1 LSWVGVGARPDAPGR
16 HPVARMDWV
25 LARMGTSAVH
35 TAGRGEFVAE
45 DSWGRVADDGTVY
58 VRTKDGER
66 AVGQWPDANPEEA
79 LAFYTRRYDALAFEV
94 ELLEKRVEAGTVS
107 PDDAR
112 AAVKKVTSAIDEA
125 QAVGDLDGLHD
136 RLESLAPL
144 VAQQREKKKAE
155 RAAKVE
161 EAREAKTMIATEA
174 ETIAAG
180 TDWRHGVTRLREL
193 LDEWKALPRLDKSS
207 DDELWHRF
215 SSARTTY
222 TRHRKQH
229 FAELSSKRDE
239 AAVVKERLAVE
250 AEQLASSTDWG
261 PTSGRFRDLMRQW
274 KSAGPAPREVDDK
287 LWSRFR
293 TAQDTFFG
301 ARDAVQAE
309 ENVEQQANLAAKEAL
324 LVEIEAIL
332 PVRDAKVA
340 RDQLRDLLDRWD
352 AIGKVPRDSMRAIDG
367 RLRAV
372 EQAVKSAE
380 DEVWNRSNPEARA
393 RAEAAV
399 KQLETVIADLE
410 SKAAKAQ
417 AAGNAR
423 KLAEARESIEARRA
437 WLAEAQKALSDF
449 S

>member
-1 LSWVGVGARPDAPGR
+1 
-16 HPVARMDWV
+16 M
-25 LARMGTSAVH
+25 
-35 TAGRGEFVAE
+35 AE
-45 DSWGRVADDGTVY
+45 ESWGRVADDGTVF

-94 ELLEKRVEAGTVS
+94 DLLEKRVQAGTVS

-125 QAVGDLDGLHD
+125 QAVGDLDGLRA
-136 RLESLAPL
+136 RLDALAPL
-144 VAQQREKKKAE
+144 VAQQREKRKAE

-161 EAREAKTMIATEA
+161 EARDAKTKIATEA

-239 AAVVKERLAVE
+239 AAVVKERLAAE
-250 AEQLASSTDWG
+250 AEGLSSSTDWG

-274 KSAGPAPREVDDK
+274 KAAGPAPREVDDK
-287 LWSRFR
+287 LWARFR
-293 TAQDTFFG
+293 SAQDAFFG
-301 ARDAVQAE
+301 ARDAIQAE
-309 ENVEQQANLAAKEAL
+309 ENVEQQANLQAKETL

-332 PVRDAKVA
+332 PVNDAKA
-340 RDQLRDLLDRWD
+340 GREQLRDLLDRWD
-352 AIGKVPRDSMRAIDG
+352 AIGKVPRDSMRAIDS

-393 RAEAAV
+393 RAEATV
-399 KQLETVIADLE
+399 KQLQSLIADLE
-410 SKAAKAQ
+410 KQAAKHEAQ
-417 AAGNAR
+417 GNAR
-423 KLAEARESIEARRA
+423 KATEAREAIEARRE
-437 WLAEAQKALSDF
+437 WLTQAQNALTDF

>member
-1 LSWVGVGARPDAPGR
+1 
-16 HPVARMDWV
+16 VA
-25 LARMGTSAVH
+25 
-35 TAGRGEFVAE
+35 GE
-45 DSWGRVADDGTVY
+45 SWGRVAEDGTVY

-94 ELLEKRVEAGTVS
+94 ELLEQRVQAGTVS

-112 AAVKKVTSAIDEA
+112 AAVKKVTSSIDEA
-125 QAVGDLDGLHD
+125 QAVGDLDSLRA
-136 RLESLAPL
+136 RLEALTPL
-144 VAQQREKKKAE
+144 VAQQREKRKAE

-161 EAREAKTMIATEA
+161 EARSAKTKIATEA

-193 LDEWKALPRLDKSS
+193 LEEWKALPRLDKSS

-229 FAELSSKRDE
+229 FAELSSKREE
-239 AAVVKERLAVE
+239 AAVVKERLAAE
-250 AEQLASSTDWG
+250 AETLASSTEWG

-274 KSAGPAPREVDDK
+274 KAAGPAPREVDDK
-287 LWSRFR
+287 LWARFR
-293 TAQDTFFG
+293 AAQDEFFG

-309 ENVEQQANLAAKEAL
+309 ENAEQVENLQAKEAL
-324 LVEIEAIL
+324 LVEIEGIL
-332 PVRDAKVA
+332 PVEDAKAA
-340 RDQLRDLLDRWD
+340 REQLRDYLDRWD
-352 AIGKVPRDSMRAIDG
+352 QIGKVPRDSMRAIDS

-380 DEVWNRSNPEARA
+380 EEVWNRSNPEARA
-393 RAEAAV
+393 RAEATV
-399 KQLETVIADLE
+399 KQLQSLIADLE
-410 SKAAKAQ
+410 KQAAKAESQ
-417 AAGNAR
+417 GNTR
-423 KLAEARESIEARRA
+423 KANEAREAIAARRE
-437 WLAEAQKALSDF
+437 WLTQAQNALTDF

>member
-1 LSWVGVGARPDAPGR
+1 
-16 HPVARMDWV
+16 M
-25 LARMGTSAVH
+25 
-35 TAGRGEFVAE
+35 AGEN
-45 DSWGRVADDGTVY
+45 WGRVAEDGTVF

-94 ELLEKRVEAGTVS
+94 ELLEQRVQAGTVS

-112 AAVKKVTSAIDEA
+112 AAVKKVTGSIEEA
-125 QAVGDLDGLHD
+125 QAVGDLDGLRA
-136 RLESLAPL
+136 RLDALTPL
-144 VAQQREKKKAE
+144 VAQQRERRKAE

-161 EAREAKTMIATEA
+161 EARSAKTKIATEA

-229 FAELSSKRDE
+229 FAELSSKREE
-239 AAVVKERLAVE
+239 AAVVKERLAAE
-250 AEQLASSTDWG
+250 AETLSGSTDWG

-274 KSAGPAPREVDDK
+274 KAAGPAPREVDDK
-287 LWSRFR
+287 LWARFR
-293 TAQDTFFG
+293 AAQDLFFG

-309 ENVEQQANLAAKEAL
+309 ENAEQVENLQAKEAL
-324 LVEIEAIL
+324 LVEIETIL
-332 PVRDAKVA
+332 PVEDARTA
-340 RDQLRDLLDRWD
+340 REQLREYLDHWD
-352 AIGKVPRDSMRAIDG
+352 QIGKVPRDSMRAIDG

-372 EQAVKSAE
+372 EQAVKAAE

-393 RAEAAV
+393 RAEATV
-399 KQLETVIADLE
+399 KQLQSLIADLE
-410 SKAAKAQ
+410 KQAAKFESQ
-417 AAGNAR
+417 GNTR
-423 KLAEARESIEARRA
+423 KATEAREAIAARRE
-437 WLAEAQKALSDF
+437 WLTQAQNALTDF

>member
-1 LSWVGVGARPDAPGR
+1 
-16 HPVARMDWV
+16 M
-25 LARMGTSAVH
+25 
-35 TAGRGEFVAE
+35 AGE
-45 DSWGRVADDGTVY
+45 SWGRVAEDGTVF

-94 ELLEKRVEAGTVS
+94 DLLEKRVQAGTVS

-112 AAVKKVTSAIDEA
+112 AAVKKVAGTIEEA
-125 QAVGDLDGLHD
+125 QAVGDLDGLRA
-136 RLESLAPL
+136 RLEALTPL
-144 VAQQREKKKAE
+144 VAQQREKRKAE

-161 EAREAKTMIATEA
+161 EARASKTKIATEA

-229 FAELSSKRDE
+229 FAELSSKREE
-239 AAVVKERLAVE
+239 AAVVKERLAAE
-250 AEQLASSTDWG
+250 AETLASSTDWG

-274 KSAGPAPREVDDK
+274 KAAGPAPREVDDK
-287 LWSRFR
+287 LWARFR
-293 TAQDTFFG
+293 AAQDQFFG

-309 ENVEQQANLAAKEAL
+309 ENAEQVENLRAKEAL
-324 LVEIEAIL
+324 LTEIETIL
-332 PVRDAKVA
+332 PVEDARVA
-340 RDQLRDLLDRWD
+340 REQLRDYLDRWD
-352 AIGKVPRDSMRAIDG
+352 QIGKVPRDSMRAIDA

-372 EQAVKSAE
+372 EQAVKAAE

-393 RAEAAV
+393 RAEATV
-399 KQLETVIADLE
+399 KQLQSLIADLE
-410 SKAAKAQ
+410 KQAAKAESQ
-417 AAGNAR
+417 GNTR
-423 KLAEARESIEARRA
+423 KANEAREAIAARREWLTQA
-437 WLAEAQKALSDF
+437 QNALAEF

>member
-1 LSWVGVGARPDAPGR
+1 
-16 HPVARMDWV
+16 M
-25 LARMGTSAVH
+25 
-35 TAGRGEFVAE
+35 AE
-45 DSWGRVADDGTVY
+45 ESWGRVAEDGTVF

-94 ELLEKRVEAGTVS
+94 DLLEQRVQAGTVS

-112 AAVKKVTSAIDEA
+112 AAVKKVTASIEEA
-125 QAVGDLDGLHD
+125 QAVGDLDGLRS
-136 RLESLAPL
+136 RLEALSPL
-144 VAQQREKKKAE
+144 VAQQREKRKAE

-161 EAREAKTMIATEA
+161 EAREAKTKIATEA
-174 ETIAAG
+174 EAIAAG

-239 AAVVKERLAVE
+239 AARIKERLAAE
-250 AEQLASSTDWG
+250 AESLAANTDWG

-274 KSAGPAPREVDDK
+274 KAAGPAPREVDDK
-287 LWSRFR
+287 LWARFR
-293 TAQDTFFG
+293 SAQDSFFG
-301 ARDAVQAE
+301 ARDAIQAE
-309 ENVEQQANLAAKEAL
+309 ENLEQIANLEAKETL

-332 PVRDAKVA
+332 PVNDAKAA

-352 AIGKVPRDSMRAIDG
+352 AIGKVPRDSMRPIDA
-367 RLRAV
+367 RLRTV

-393 RAEAAV
+393 RAEATV
-399 KQLETVIADLE
+399 KQLQSLISDLE
-410 SKAAKAQ
+410 KQAAKAESQ
-417 AAGNAR
+417 GNTR
-423 KLAEARESIEARRA
+423 KATEAREAIAARRE
-437 WLAEAQKALSDF
+437 WLTQAQNALTDF

>member
-1 LSWVGVGARPDAPGR
+1 
-16 HPVARMDWV
+16 M
-25 LARMGTSAVH
+25 
-35 TAGRGEFVAE
+35 AGE
-45 DSWGRVADDGTVY
+45 SWGRVAEDGTVF

-94 ELLEKRVEAGTVS
+94 DLLEKRVQAGTVS

-112 AAVKKVTSAIDEA
+112 AAVKKVTSTIEEA
-125 QAVGDLDGLHD
+125 QAVGDLDGLQA
-136 RLESLAPL
+136 RLAALTPL
-144 VAQQREKKKAE
+144 VAQQREKRKAE

-161 EAREAKTMIATEA
+161 EARSAKTKIATEA

-229 FAELSSKRDE
+229 FAELSSKREE
-239 AAVVKERLAVE
+239 AAVVKERLAAE
-250 AEQLASSTDWG
+250 AETLASSTDWG

-274 KSAGPAPREVDDK
+274 KAAGPAPREVDDK
-287 LWSRFR
+287 LWARFR
-293 TAQDTFFG
+293 AAQDTFFG
-301 ARDAVQAE
+301 ARDAIQAE
-309 ENVEQQANLAAKEAL
+309 ENAEQVENLQAKEAL

-332 PVRDAKVA
+332 PVEDAKAA
-340 RDQLRDLLDRWD
+340 REQLRDLLDRWD
-352 AIGKVPRDSMRAIDG
+352 QIGKVPRDSMRAIDS

-372 EQAVKSAE
+372 EQAVKAAE

-393 RAEAAV
+393 RAEATV
-399 KQLETVIADLE
+399 KQLQSLIADLE
-410 SKAAKAQ
+410 KQAVKAESQGNTRKA
-417 AAGNAR
+417 N
-423 KLAEARESIEARRA
+423 EAREAIAARRE
-437 WLAEAQKALSDF
+437 WLTQAQNALSDF

>member
-1 LSWVGVGARPDAPGR
+1 
-16 HPVARMDWV
+16 
-25 LARMGTSAVH
+25 
-35 TAGRGEFVAE
+35 VAE
-45 DSWGRVADDGTVY
+45 DSWGRVAEDGTVY

-66 AVGQWPDANPEEA
+66 AVGQWPDADPSEA

-94 ELLEKRVEAGTVS
+94 ELLEQRVAAGTVS

-112 AAVKKVTSAIDEA
+112 AAVKKVTTAIDEA
-125 QAVGDLDGLHD
+125 QAVGDLDGLRT
-136 RLESLAPL
+136 RLEALNPL
-144 VAQQREKKKAE
+144 VAQQREKRKAE

-161 EAREAKTMIATEA
+161 EARQAKTKIATEA

-193 LDEWKALPRLDKSS
+193 LDEWKALPRLDKAS

-239 AAVVKERLAVE
+239 AAVVKERLAAE
-250 AEQLASSTDWG
+250 AEALASSTEWG

-274 KSAGPAPREVDDK
+274 KAAGPAPREVDDK
-287 LWSRFR
+287 LWARFR

-309 ENVEQQANLAAKEAL
+309 ETVEQRANLEQKEAL
-324 LVEIEAIL
+324 LAEIEAIL
-332 PVRDAKVA
+332 PVTDPKAA
-340 RDQLRDLLDRWD
+340 RDQLRVLLDRWD
-352 AIGKVPRDSMRAIDG
+352 AIGKVPRDAMRSIDA

-372 EQAVKSAE
+372 EQAVKAAE
-380 DEVWNRSNPEARA
+380 DEVWERSNPEARA
-393 RAEAAV
+393 RAEATV
-399 KQLETVIADLE
+399 NQLETLIADLE
-410 SKAAKAQ
+410 SQAAKAESQ
-417 AAGNAR
+417 GNTRKATEAR
-423 KLAEARESIEARRA
+423 EAAEARRT

>member
-1 LSWVGVGARPDAPGR
+1 
-16 HPVARMDWV
+16 M
-25 LARMGTSAVH
+25 
-35 TAGRGEFVAE
+35 AE
-45 DSWGRVADDGTVY
+45 ESWGRVAEDGTVF

-66 AVGQWPDANPEEA
+66 AVGQWPDADPEEA
-79 LAFYTRRYDALAFEV
+79 LAFYTRRFDALAFEV
-94 ELLEKRVEAGTVS
+94 DLLEKRVQAGTVS

-112 AAVKKVTSAIDEA
+112 AAVKKVTAAIDEA
-125 QAVGDLDGLHD
+125 QAVGDLDGLRT
-136 RLESLAPL
+136 RLEALTPL

-161 EAREAKTMIATEA
+161 EARDAKTKIATEA
-174 ETIAAG
+174 EGIAAG

-239 AAVVKERLAVE
+239 AAVVKERLAAE
-250 AEQLASSTDWG
+250 AEQLASNTDWG

-274 KSAGPAPREVDDK
+274 KAAGPAPREVDDK
-287 LWSRFR
+287 LWARFR
-293 TAQDTFFG
+293 SAQDAFFG

-309 ENVEQQANLAAKEAL
+309 ENQEQVANLAAKEAL

-332 PVRDAKVA
+332 PVNDAKSA

-352 AIGKVPRDSMRAIDG
+352 AIGKVPRDSMRTIDG

-393 RAEAAV
+393 RAEATV
-399 KQLETVIADLE
+399 KQLQSLIADLE
-410 SKAAKAQ
+410 KQAAKHESQ
-417 AAGNAR
+417 GNTR
-423 KLAEARESIEARRA
+423 KATEAREAIAARRE
-437 WLAEAQKALSDF
+437 WLTQAQNALTDF

>member
-1 LSWVGVGARPDAPGR
+1 
-16 HPVARMDWV
+16 M
-25 LARMGTSAVH
+25 
-35 TAGRGEFVAE
+35 AE
-45 DSWGRVADDGTVY
+45 ESWGRVADDGTVY

-94 ELLEKRVEAGTVS
+94 DLLEKRVQAGTVS

-112 AAVKKVTSAIDEA
+112 AAVKKVTSAITDA
-125 QAVGDLDGLHD
+125 QAVGDLDGLLA
-136 RLESLAPL
+136 RLEALTPL

-161 EAREAKTMIATEA
+161 EARAAKTKIATEA
-174 ETIAAG
+174 ESIAAG

-239 AAVVKERLAVE
+239 AAAVKERLAAE
-250 AEQLASSTDWG
+250 AESIATSTDWG

-274 KSAGPAPREVDDK
+274 KAAGPAPREVDDK
-287 LWSRFR
+287 LWARFR
-293 TAQDTFFG
+293 SAQDTFFG

-309 ENVEQQANLAAKEAL
+309 ENVEQQANLQAKEAL

-332 PVRDAKVA
+332 PVTDPKAA
-340 RDQLRDLLDRWD
+340 RDQLRTLLDRWD
-352 AIGKVPRDSMRAIDG
+352 EIGKVPRDSMRTIDS

-372 EQAVKSAE
+372 EQAVKAAE

-393 RAEAAV
+393 RAEATV
-399 KQLETVIADLE
+399 KQLQSLISDLE
-410 SKAAKAQ
+410 KQAAKHESQ
-417 AAGNAR
+417 GNAR
-423 KLAEARESIEARRA
+423 KAKEAREAIAARREWLTQA
-437 WLAEAQKALSDF
+437 QNALAEF

>member
-1 LSWVGVGARPDAPGR
+1 MGHERSTYRRKGR
-16 HPVARMDWV
+16 V
-25 LARMGTSAVH
+25 
-35 TAGRGEFVAE
+35 VAE
-45 DSWGRVADDGTVY
+45 ESWGRVADDGTVF

-94 ELLEKRVEAGTVS
+94 DLLEKRVQAGTVS

-112 AAVKKVTSAIDEA
+112 AAVKKVTVSIDEA
-125 QAVGDLDGLHD
+125 QAVGDLDGLRA
-136 RLESLAPL
+136 RLEALTPL

-161 EAREAKTMIATEA
+161 EAREAKTKIATEA

-229 FAELSSKRDE
+229 FSELSSKRDE
-239 AAVVKERLAVE
+239 AAVVKERLAAE
-250 AEQLASSTDWG
+250 AEGLASSTDWG

-274 KSAGPAPREVDDK
+274 KAAGPAPREVDDK
-287 LWSRFR
+287 LWARFR
-293 TAQDTFFG
+293 SAQDAFFG
-301 ARDAVQAE
+301 ARDAIQAE
-309 ENVEQQANLAAKEAL
+309 ESEEQVANLAAKEAL

-332 PVRDAKVA
+332 PVTDAKAA

-352 AIGKVPRDSMRAIDG
+352 AIGKVPRDSMRPIDS

-372 EQAVKSAE
+372 EQAVKAAE

-393 RAEAAV
+393 RAEATV
-399 KQLETVIADLE
+399 KQLQALIGDLE
-410 SKAAKAQ
+410 KQAAKAESQ
-417 AAGNAR
+417 GNTR
-423 KLAEARESIEARRA
+423 KATEAREAIEARQA
-437 WLAEAQKALSDF
+437 WLTQAQNALADF

>member
-1 LSWVGVGARPDAPGR
+1 
-16 HPVARMDWV
+16 
-25 LARMGTSAVH
+25 
-35 TAGRGEFVAE
+35 VAE
-45 DSWGRVADDGTVY
+45 ESWGRVADDGTVF

-94 ELLEKRVEAGTVS
+94 DLLEKRVQAGTVS

-112 AAVKKVTSAIDEA
+112 AAVKKVTSSIDDA
-125 QAVGDLDGLHD
+125 QAVGDLDGLRT
-136 RLESLAPL
+136 RLTSLSPL

-161 EAREAKTMIATEA
+161 EAREAKTKIATEA

-193 LDEWKALPRLDKSS
+193 LDEWKALPRLEKSS

-239 AAVVKERLAVE
+239 AAVVKERLAAE
-250 AEQLASSTDWG
+250 AEGLASSTDWG

-274 KSAGPAPREVDDK
+274 KAAGPAPREVDDK
-287 LWSRFR
+287 LWARFR
-293 TAQDTFFG
+293 SAQDAFFG

-309 ENVEQQANLAAKEAL
+309 ENEEQVANLAAKEAL

-332 PVRDAKVA
+332 PVNDAKGA

-352 AIGKVPRDSMRAIDG
+352 AIGKVPRDSMRAIDS
-367 RLRAV
+367 RLRTV
-372 EQAVKSAE
+372 EQAVKAAE

-393 RAEAAV
+393 RAEATV
-399 KQLETVIADLE
+399 KQLQALIADLE
-410 SKAAKAQ
+410 KQAAKAESQ
-417 AAGNAR
+417 GNAR
-423 KLAEARESIEARRA
+423 KATEAREAIEARQA
-437 WLAEAQKALSDF
+437 WLTQAQNALADF

>member
-1 LSWVGVGARPDAPGR
+1 
-16 HPVARMDWV
+16 VA
-25 LARMGTSAVH
+25 
-35 TAGRGEFVAE
+35 GE
-45 DSWGRVADDGTVY
+45 SWGRVAEDGTVF

-94 ELLEKRVEAGTVS
+94 DLLEKRVQAGTVS

-112 AAVKKVTSAIDEA
+112 AAVKKVTSSIDEA
-125 QAVGDLDGLHD
+125 QAVGDLDGLRA
-136 RLESLAPL
+136 RLEALTPL
-144 VAQQREKKKAE
+144 VAQQKEKRKAE

-161 EAREAKTMIATEA
+161 EARSAKTKIATEA

-229 FAELSSKRDE
+229 FAELSSKREE
-239 AAVVKERLAVE
+239 AAVVKERLAAE
-250 AEQLASSTDWG
+250 AESLASSNDWG

-274 KSAGPAPREVDDK
+274 KAAGPAPREVDDK
-287 LWSRFR
+287 LWARFR
-293 TAQDTFFG
+293 AAQDTFFG

-309 ENVEQQANLAAKEAL
+309 ENAEQVENLQAKESQ

-332 PVRDAKVA
+332 PVEDAKAA

-352 AIGKVPRDSMRAIDG
+352 QIGKVPRDSMRAIDS

-372 EQAVKSAE
+372 EQAVKAAE

-393 RAEAAV
+393 RAEATV
-399 KQLETVIADLE
+399 KQLQSLIADLE
-410 SKAAKAQ
+410 KQAAKAESQ
-417 AAGNAR
+417 GNTR
-423 KLAEARESIEARRA
+423 KATEAREAIAARRE
-437 WLAEAQKALSDF
+437 WLTQAQNALSDF

>member
-1 LSWVGVGARPDAPGR
+1 
-16 HPVARMDWV
+16 M
-25 LARMGTSAVH
+25 
-35 TAGRGEFVAE
+35 AE
-45 DSWGRVADDGTVY
+45 ESWGRVADDGTVF

-79 LAFYTRRYDALAFEV
+79 LAFYTRRYDALEFEV
-94 ELLEKRVEAGTVS
+94 DLLEKRVQAGTVS

-112 AAVKKVTSAIDEA
+112 AAVKKVTSSIDEA
-125 QAVGDLDGLHD
+125 QAVGDLDGLRA
-136 RLESLAPL
+136 RLDSLTPL
-144 VAQQREKKKAE
+144 VAQQRERKKAE

-161 EAREAKTMIATEA
+161 EAREAKTKIATEA

-239 AAVVKERLAVE
+239 AAVVKERLAAE
-250 AEQLASSTDWG
+250 AEGLAASTDWG

-274 KSAGPAPREVDDK
+274 KAAGPAPREVDDK
-287 LWSRFR
+287 LWARFR
-293 TAQDTFFG
+293 SAQDAFFG
-301 ARDAVQAE
+301 ARDAIQAE
-309 ENVEQQANLAAKEAL
+309 ENEEQVANLAAKEAL

-332 PVRDAKVA
+332 PVNDAKAA

-352 AIGKVPRDSMRAIDG
+352 AIGKVPRDSMRAIDS
-367 RLRAV
+367 RLRTV
-372 EQAVKSAE
+372 EQAVKAAE

-393 RAEAAV
+393 RAEATV
-399 KQLETVIADLE
+399 KQLQALIADLE
-410 SKAAKAQ
+410 KQAAKAEAQ
-417 AAGNAR
+417 GNTR
-423 KLAEARESIEARRA
+423 KATEAREAIEARQA
-437 WLAEAQKALSDF
+437 WLTQAQNALADF

>member
-1 LSWVGVGARPDAPGR
+1 
-16 HPVARMDWV
+16 M
-25 LARMGTSAVH
+25 
-35 TAGRGEFVAE
+35 AGEN
-45 DSWGRVADDGTVY
+45 WGRVAEDGTVF

-94 ELLEKRVEAGTVS
+94 ELLEQRVQAGTVS

-112 AAVKKVTSAIDEA
+112 AAVKKVAASIEGA
-125 QAVGDLDGLHD
+125 QAVGDLDGLLA
-136 RLESLAPL
+136 RLEALTPL
-144 VAQQREKKKAE
+144 VAQQRERRKAE

-161 EAREAKTMIATEA
+161 EARSAKTKIATEA

-229 FAELSSKRDE
+229 FAELSSKREE
-239 AAVVKERLAVE
+239 AAVVKERLAAE
-250 AEQLASSTDWG
+250 AESLAGSTEWG

-274 KSAGPAPREVDDK
+274 KAAGPAPREVDDK
-287 LWSRFR
+287 LWARFR
-293 TAQDTFFG
+293 AAQDLFFG

-309 ENVEQQANLAAKEAL
+309 ENAEQVQNLQAKEAL
-324 LVEIEAIL
+324 LAEIETIL
-332 PVRDAKVA
+332 PVEDARTA
-340 RDQLRDLLDRWD
+340 REQLREYLDRWD
-352 AIGKVPRDSMRAIDG
+352 QIGKVPRDSMRAIDG

-372 EQAVKSAE
+372 EQAVKAAE

-393 RAEAAV
+393 RAEATV
-399 KQLETVIADLE
+399 KQLQSLISDLE
-410 SKAAKAQ
+410 KQAAKFEAQ
-417 AAGNAR
+417 GNTR
-423 KLAEARESIEARRA
+423 KATEAREAIAARRE
-437 WLAEAQKALSDF
+437 WLTQAQNALNDF

>member
-1 LSWVGVGARPDAPGR
+1 
-16 HPVARMDWV
+16 M
-25 LARMGTSAVH
+25 
-35 TAGRGEFVAE
+35 AGEN
-45 DSWGRVADDGTVY
+45 WGRVAEDGTVF

-66 AVGQWPDANPEEA
+66 SVGQWPDANPEEA

-94 ELLEKRVEAGTVS
+94 ELLEQRVQAGTVS

-112 AAVKKVTSAIDEA
+112 AAVKKVGSSLEDA
-125 QAVGDLDGLHD
+125 QAVGDLDGLRA
-136 RLESLAPL
+136 RLDALAPL
-144 VAQQREKKKAE
+144 VAQQRERRKAE

-161 EAREAKTMIATEA
+161 EARSAKTKIATEA
-174 ETIAAG
+174 ETIAGG

-229 FAELSSKRDE
+229 FAELSSKREE
-239 AAVVKERLAVE
+239 AAVVKERLAAE
-250 AEQLASSTDWG
+250 AESLASSNEWG
-261 PTSGRFRDLMRQW
+261 LTSGRFRDLMRQW
-274 KSAGPAPREVDDK
+274 KAAGPAPREVDDK
-287 LWSRFR
+287 LWARFR
-293 TAQDTFFG
+293 AAQDLFFG

-309 ENVEQQANLAAKEAL
+309 ENAEQVENLKAKEAL
-324 LVEIEAIL
+324 LVEIEGIL
-332 PVRDAKVA
+332 PVEDARTA
-340 RDQLRDLLDRWD
+340 REQLRDHLDRWD
-352 AIGKVPRDSMRAIDG
+352 QIGKVPRDSMRAIDS

-393 RAEAAV
+393 RAEATV
-399 KQLETVIADLE
+399 KQLQSLITDLE
-410 SKAAKAQ
+410 KQAAKFESQ
-417 AAGNAR
+417 GNTR
-423 KLAEARESIEARRA
+423 KATEAREAVAARRE
-437 WLAEAQKALSDF
+437 WLTQAQNALTDF

>member
-1 LSWVGVGARPDAPGR
+1 
-16 HPVARMDWV
+16 
-25 LARMGTSAVH
+25 
-35 TAGRGEFVAE
+35 VAE
-45 DSWGRVADDGTVY
+45 ESWGRVADDGTVF

-94 ELLEKRVEAGTVS
+94 DLLEKRVQAGTVS

-112 AAVKKVTSAIDEA
+112 SAVKKVTGAIDEA
-125 QAVGDLDGLHD
+125 QAVGDLDGLRT
-136 RLESLAPL
+136 RLEALSPL

-161 EAREAKTMIATEA
+161 EAREAKTKIATEA

-239 AAVVKERLAVE
+239 AAVVKERLAAE
-250 AEQLASSTDWG
+250 AETLSGNTDWG

-274 KSAGPAPREVDDK
+274 KAAGPAPREVDDK
-287 LWSRFR
+287 LWARFR
-293 TAQDTFFG
+293 SAQDAFFG

-309 ENVEQQANLAAKEAL
+309 ENQEQVANLAAKEAL

-332 PVRDAKVA
+332 PVRDAKAA

-352 AIGKVPRDSMRAIDG
+352 AIGKVPRDSMRPIDG

-393 RAEAAV
+393 RAEATV
-399 KQLETVIADLE
+399 KQLQSLIADLE
-410 SKAAKAQ
+410 KQAAKHDAQ
-417 AAGNAR
+417 GNA
-423 KLAEARESIEARRA
+423 KKATEARESIAARREWLTQA
-437 WLAEAQKALSDF
+437 QNALAEF

>member
-1 LSWVGVGARPDAPGR
+1 
-16 HPVARMDWV
+16 M
-25 LARMGTSAVH
+25 
-35 TAGRGEFVAE
+35 AE
-45 DSWGRVADDGTVY
+45 ESWGRVADDGTVF

-94 ELLEKRVEAGTVS
+94 DLLEKRVQAGTVS

-112 AAVKKVTSAIDEA
+112 AAVKKVSTAIDEA
-125 QAVGDLDGLHD
+125 QAVGDLDGLRT
-136 RLESLAPL
+136 RLEALTPL

-161 EAREAKTMIATEA
+161 EAREAKTKIATEA

-239 AAVVKERLAVE
+239 AAVVKERLAAE
-250 AEQLASSTDWG
+250 AETLSASTDWG

-274 KSAGPAPREVDDK
+274 KAAGPAPREVDDK
-287 LWSRFR
+287 LWARFR
-293 TAQDTFFG
+293 SAQDAFFG

-309 ENVEQQANLAAKEAL
+309 ENEEQVANQAAKEAL
-324 LVEIEAIL
+324 LVEIEGDPAGRGRRRS
-332 PVRDAKVA
+332 PASSCASCWTAGTRSA
-340 RDQLRDLLDRWD
+340 RSHATRCAPSTPASARSS
-352 AIGKVPRDSMRAIDG
+352 KRSSRPRTRSGTAATPRPEPAPKPRSSNSSPSSPTWKNKPPNTRPRAT
-367 RLRAV
+367 
-372 EQAVKSAE
+372 
-380 DEVWNRSNPEARA
+380 PARPPKPA
-393 RAEAAV
+393 RP
-399 KQLETVIADLE
+399 
-410 SKAAKAQ
+410 
-417 AAGNAR
+417 
-423 KLAEARESIEARRA
+423 
-437 WLAEAQKALSDF
+437 
-449 S
+449 

>member
-1 LSWVGVGARPDAPGR
+1 
-16 HPVARMDWV
+16 VA
-25 LARMGTSAVH
+25 
-35 TAGRGEFVAE
+35 GEN
-45 DSWGRVADDGTVY
+45 WGRVAEDGTVF

-94 ELLEKRVEAGTVS
+94 ELLEQRVQAGTVS

-112 AAVKKVTSAIDEA
+112 AAVKKVTASIDEA
-125 QAVGDLDGLHD
+125 QAVGDLDGLRA
-136 RLESLAPL
+136 RLEALTPL
-144 VAQQREKKKAE
+144 VAQQRERRKAE

-161 EAREAKTMIATEA
+161 EARAAKTKIATEA

-229 FAELSSKRDE
+229 FAELSSKREE
-239 AAVVKERLAVE
+239 AAVVKERLAAE
-250 AEQLASSTDWG
+250 AETLVSSTEWG

-274 KSAGPAPREVDDK
+274 KAAGPAPREVDDK
-287 LWSRFR
+287 LWARFR
-293 TAQDTFFG
+293 AAQDQFFG

-309 ENVEQQANLAAKEAL
+309 ENTEQNENLRAKEAL
-324 LVEIEAIL
+324 LVEIESIL
-332 PVRDAKVA
+332 PVRDAKTA
-340 RDQLRDLLDRWD
+340 REQLRDYLDRWD
-352 AIGKVPRDSMRAIDG
+352 QIGKVPRDSMRAIDS

-393 RAEAAV
+393 RAEATV
-399 KQLETVIADLE
+399 KQLQSLIADLE
-410 SKAAKAQ
+410 KQAAKFESQ
-417 AAGNAR
+417 GNTR
-423 KLAEARESIEARRA
+423 KATEAREAIAARRE
-437 WLAEAQKALSDF
+437 WLTQAQNALSDF

>member
-1 LSWVGVGARPDAPGR
+1 
-16 HPVARMDWV
+16 M
-25 LARMGTSAVH
+25 
-35 TAGRGEFVAE
+35 AGEN
-45 DSWGRVADDGTVY
+45 WGRVAEDGTVF

-94 ELLEKRVEAGTVS
+94 ELLEQRVQAGTVS

-112 AAVKKVTSAIDEA
+112 AAVKKVSSSLEDA
-125 QAVGDLDGLHD
+125 QAVGDLDGLRD
-136 RLESLAPL
+136 RLDALTPL
-144 VAQQREKKKAE
+144 VAQQRERRKAE

-161 EAREAKTMIATEA
+161 EARAAKTKIATEA

-229 FAELSSKRDE
+229 FAELSSKREE
-239 AAVVKERLAVE
+239 AAQVKERLAAE
-250 AEQLASSTDWG
+250 AESLASSNDWG

-274 KSAGPAPREVDDK
+274 KAAGPAPREVDDK
-287 LWSRFR
+287 LWARFR
-293 TAQDTFFG
+293 AAQDLFFG

-309 ENVEQQANLAAKEAL
+309 ENAEQVENLKAKEAL
-324 LVEIEAIL
+324 LVEIESIL
-332 PVRDAKVA
+332 PVEDARTA
-340 RDQLRDLLDRWD
+340 REQLRDYLDRWD
-352 AIGKVPRDSMRAIDG
+352 QIGKVPRDAMRTIDA

-393 RAEAAV
+393 RAEATV
-399 KQLETVIADLE
+399 KQLQSLIADLE
-410 SKAAKAQ
+410 KQAAKFESQ
-417 AAGNAR
+417 GNTR
-423 KLAEARESIEARRA
+423 KATEAREAIAARRE
-437 WLAEAQKALSDF
+437 WLTQAQNALSDF

>member
-1 LSWVGVGARPDAPGR
+1 MGSERKTYRRKGR
-16 HPVARMDWV
+16 V
-25 LARMGTSAVH
+25 
-35 TAGRGEFVAE
+35 VAE
-45 DSWGRVADDGTVY
+45 DSWGRVAADGTVY

-66 AVGQWPDANPEEA
+66 AVGQWPDADPAEA

-94 ELLEKRVEAGTVS
+94 ELLEQRVAAGTVS

-112 AAVKKVTSAIDEA
+112 AAVKKVTTAIDEA
-125 QAVGDLDGLHD
+125 QAVGDLDGLRA
-136 RLESLAPL
+136 RLEALNPL
-144 VAQQREKKKAE
+144 VAQQREKRKAE

-161 EAREAKTMIATEA
+161 EAREAKTKIATEA
-174 ETIAAG
+174 EGIAAG

-239 AAVVKERLAVE
+239 AAVVKERLAAE
-250 AEQLASSTDWG
+250 AESLVNSTDWG

-274 KSAGPAPREVDDK
+274 KAAGPAPREVDDK
-287 LWSRFR
+287 LWARFR

-309 ENVEQQANLAAKEAL
+309 ENVEQQANLQAKEEL

-332 PVRDAKVA
+332 PVRDPKAA
-340 RDQLRDLLDRWD
+340 REQLRVLLDRWD
-352 AIGKVPRDSMRAIDG
+352 AIGKVPRDSMRTIDA

-372 EQAVKSAE
+372 EQAVKAAE
-380 DEVWNRSNPEARA
+380 DEVWERSNPEARA
-393 RAEAAV
+393 RAEATV
-399 KQLETVIADLE
+399 KQLESLIADLE
-410 SKAAKAQ
+410 AQ
-417 AAGNAR
+417 AAKHESAGNA
-423 KLAEARESIEARRA
+423 KKAKDAREAAEARRA
-437 WLAEAQKALSDF
+437 WLAQAQQALTDF

>member
-1 LSWVGVGARPDAPGR
+1 
-16 HPVARMDWV
+16 M
-25 LARMGTSAVH
+25 
-35 TAGRGEFVAE
+35 AGEN
-45 DSWGRVADDGTVY
+45 WGRVAEDGTVF

-94 ELLEKRVEAGTVS
+94 ELLEQRVQAGTVS

-112 AAVKKVTSAIDEA
+112 AAVKKVSSALEDA
-125 QAVGDLDGLHD
+125 QAVGDLDGLRG
-136 RLESLAPL
+136 RLEALSPL
-144 VAQQREKKKAE
+144 VAQQRERRKAE

-161 EAREAKTMIATEA
+161 EARSAKTKIATEA

-193 LDEWKALPRLDKSS
+193 LEEWKALPRLDKSS

-229 FAELSSKRDE
+229 FAELSSKREE
-239 AAVVKERLAVE
+239 AAVVKERLAAE
-250 AEQLASSTDWG
+250 AETLASSTDWG

-274 KSAGPAPREVDDK
+274 KAAGPAPREVDDK
-287 LWSRFR
+287 LWARFR
-293 TAQDTFFG
+293 AAQDLFFG

-309 ENVEQQANLAAKEAL
+309 ENAEQIENLQAKEAL
-324 LVEIEAIL
+324 LAEIEGIL
-332 PVRDAKVA
+332 PVSDAKAA
-340 RDQLRDLLDRWD
+340 RDQLRDYLDRWD
-352 AIGKVPRDSMRAIDG
+352 QIGKVPRDSMRAIDG

-393 RAEAAV
+393 RAEATV
-399 KQLETVIADLE
+399 KQLQSLIADLE
-410 SKAAKAQ
+410 KQAAKYESQ
-417 AAGNAR
+417 GNTR
-423 KLAEARESIEARRA
+423 KATEAREAITARRE
-437 WLAEAQKALSDF
+437 WLTQAQNALTDF

>member
-1 LSWVGVGARPDAPGR
+1 
-16 HPVARMDWV
+16 M
-25 LARMGTSAVH
+25 
-35 TAGRGEFVAE
+35 AGEN
-45 DSWGRVADDGTVY
+45 WGRVAEDGTVF

-94 ELLEKRVEAGTVS
+94 ELLEQRVQAGTVS

-112 AAVKKVTSAIDEA
+112 AAVKKVAASIEGA
-125 QAVGDLDGLHD
+125 QAVGDLDGLLA
-136 RLESLAPL
+136 RLEALTPL
-144 VAQQREKKKAE
+144 VAQQRERRKAE

-161 EAREAKTMIATEA
+161 EARSAKTKIATEA

-229 FAELSSKRDE
+229 FAELSSKREE
-239 AAVVKERLAVE
+239 AAVVKERLAAE
-250 AEQLASSTDWG
+250 AESLAASTEWG

-274 KSAGPAPREVDDK
+274 KAAGPAPREVDDK
-287 LWSRFR
+287 LWARFR
-293 TAQDTFFG
+293 AAQDLFFG

-309 ENVEQQANLAAKEAL
+309 ENAEQVQNLQAKEAL
-324 LVEIEAIL
+324 LAEIETIL
-332 PVRDAKVA
+332 PVEDARTA
-340 RDQLRDLLDRWD
+340 REQLREYLDRWD
-352 AIGKVPRDSMRAIDG
+352 QIGKVPRDSMRAIDG

-372 EQAVKSAE
+372 EQAVKAAE

-393 RAEAAV
+393 RAEATV
-399 KQLETVIADLE
+399 KQLQSLISDLE
-410 SKAAKAQ
+410 KQAAKFEAQ
-417 AAGNAR
+417 GNTR
-423 KLAEARESIEARRA
+423 KATEAREAIAARRE
-437 WLAEAQKALSDF
+437 WLTQAQNALNDF

>member
-1 LSWVGVGARPDAPGR
+1 
-16 HPVARMDWV
+16 M
-25 LARMGTSAVH
+25 
-35 TAGRGEFVAE
+35 AE
-45 DSWGRVADDGTVY
+45 ESWGRVAEDGTVF

-94 ELLEKRVEAGTVS
+94 DLLEKRVQAGTVS

-125 QAVGDLDGLHD
+125 QAVGDLDGLRT
-136 RLESLAPL
+136 RLEALTPL
-144 VAQQREKKKAE
+144 VAQQREKRKAE

-161 EAREAKTMIATEA
+161 EARDAKTKIATEA

-239 AAVVKERLAVE
+239 AAVVKERLAAE
-250 AEQLASSTDWG
+250 AEGLSSSTDWG

-274 KSAGPAPREVDDK
+274 KAAGPAPREVDDK
-287 LWSRFR
+287 LWARFR
-293 TAQDTFFG
+293 SAQDAFFG

-309 ENVEQQANLAAKEAL
+309 ENQEQVANLAAKEAL

-332 PVRDAKVA
+332 PVKDAKTA
-340 RDQLRDLLDRWD
+340 REQLRDLLDRWD

-393 RAEAAV
+393 RAEATV
-399 KQLETVIADLE
+399 KQLQSLIADLE
-410 SKAAKAQ
+410 KQAAKYESQ
-417 AAGNAR
+417 GNTR
-423 KLAEARESIEARRA
+423 KATEAREAIGARRE
-437 WLAEAQKALSDF
+437 WLTQAQNALNDF

>member
-1 LSWVGVGARPDAPGR
+1 
-16 HPVARMDWV
+16 M
-25 LARMGTSAVH
+25 
-35 TAGRGEFVAE
+35 AGEN
-45 DSWGRVADDGTVY
+45 WGRVAEDGTVF

-94 ELLEKRVEAGTVS
+94 ELLEQRVQAGTVS

-112 AAVKKVTSAIDEA
+112 AAVKKVGSSLEDA
-125 QAVGDLDGLHD
+125 QAVGDLDGLRA
-136 RLESLAPL
+136 RLDALSPL
-144 VAQQREKKKAE
+144 VAQQRERRKAE

-161 EAREAKTMIATEA
+161 EARSAKTKIATEA

-229 FAELSSKRDE
+229 FAELSSKREE
-239 AAVVKERLAVE
+239 AAVVKERLAAE
-250 AEQLASSTDWG
+250 AESLASSNDWG

-274 KSAGPAPREVDDK
+274 KAAGPAPREVDDK
-287 LWSRFR
+287 LWARFR
-293 TAQDTFFG
+293 AAQDLFFG

-309 ENVEQQANLAAKEAL
+309 ENAEQVENLRAKEAL
-324 LVEIEAIL
+324 LVEIEGIL
-332 PVRDAKVA
+332 PVEDARTA
-340 RDQLRDLLDRWD
+340 REQLRDYLDRWD
-352 AIGKVPRDSMRAIDG
+352 QIGKVPRDSMRAVDG

-372 EQAVKSAE
+372 EQAVKAAE

-393 RAEAAV
+393 RAEATV
-399 KQLETVIADLE
+399 KQLQSLIADLE
-410 SKAAKAQ
+410 KQAAKFESQ
-417 AAGNAR
+417 GNTR
-423 KLAEARESIEARRA
+423 KATEAREAITARRE
-437 WLAEAQKALSDF
+437 WLTQAQNALSDF

>member
-1 LSWVGVGARPDAPGR
+1 
-16 HPVARMDWV
+16 M
-25 LARMGTSAVH
+25 
-35 TAGRGEFVAE
+35 AE
-45 DSWGRVADDGTVY
+45 DSWGRVAEDGTVY

-66 AVGQWPDANPEEA
+66 AVGQWPDADPTEA

-94 ELLEKRVEAGTVS
+94 ELLEQRVAAGTVS

-112 AAVKKVTSAIDEA
+112 AAVKKVTAAIDDA
-125 QAVGDLDGLHD
+125 QAVGDLDGLRT
-136 RLESLAPL
+136 RLESLSPL
-144 VAQQREKKKAE
+144 VAQQREKRKAE

-161 EAREAKTMIATEA
+161 EAREAKTKIATEA

-239 AAVVKERLAVE
+239 AAVVKERLAAE
-250 AEQLASSTDWG
+250 AEGLVNSTDWG

-274 KSAGPAPREVDDK
+274 KAAGPAPREVDDK
-287 LWSRFR
+287 LWARFR

-309 ENVEQQANLAAKEAL
+309 ENVEQQANLQAKEEL

-332 PVRDAKVA
+332 PVADPKAA
-340 RDQLRDLLDRWD
+340 REQLRVLLDRWD
-352 AIGKVPRDSMRAIDG
+352 AIGKVPRDSMRPIDA

-372 EQAVKSAE
+372 EQAVKAAE
-380 DEVWNRSNPEARA
+380 DEVWERSNPEARA
-393 RAEAAV
+393 RAEATV
-399 KQLETVIADLE
+399 KQLESLISDLE
-410 SKAAKAQ
+410 AQATKAE
-417 AAGNAR
+417 AAGNA
-423 KLAEARESIEARRA
+423 KKAKDAREAAEARRA
-437 WLAEAQKALSDF
+437 WLAQAQQALSDF

>member
-1 LSWVGVGARPDAPGR
+1 
-16 HPVARMDWV
+16 M
-25 LARMGTSAVH
+25 
-35 TAGRGEFVAE
+35 AE
-45 DSWGRVADDGTVY
+45 DSWGRVGDDGTVY

-79 LAFYTRRYDALAFEV
+79 LAFYARRYDALAFEV
-94 ELLEKRVEAGTVS
+94 DLLEKRVQAGTVS

-112 AAVKKVTSAIDEA
+112 AAVKKVTAAIDEA
-125 QAVGDLDGLHD
+125 QAVGDLDGLRG
-136 RLESLAPL
+136 RLNALAPL
-144 VAQQREKKKAE
+144 VAQQREKRKAE

-161 EAREAKTMIATEA
+161 EAREAKTKIATEA
-174 ETIAAG
+174 EAIAAG
-180 TDWRHGVTRLREL
+180 TDWRQGVTRLREL

-239 AAVVKERLAVE
+239 AAAVKERLAAE

-261 PTSGRFRDLMRQW
+261 STSGRFRDLMRQW

-287 LWSRFR
+287 LWARFR

-309 ENVEQQANLAAKEAL
+309 ENVEQQANLEQKQALLAEIEAL
-324 LVEIEAIL
+324 L
-332 PVRDAKVA
+332 PVTDPKAA

-352 AIGKVPRDSMRAIDG
+352 AIGKVPRDSMRSLDA

-380 DEVWNRSNPEARA
+380 DEIWNRSNPEARA
-393 RAEAAV
+393 RAEATV
-399 KQLETVIADLE
+399 NQLETLIADLE
-410 SKAAKAQ
+410 SQAVKAEAQGNTRKA
-417 AAGNAR
+417 NDAR
-423 KLAEARESIEARRA
+423 EAAEARRS

>member
-1 LSWVGVGARPDAPGR
+1 
-16 HPVARMDWV
+16 M
-25 LARMGTSAVH
+25 
-35 TAGRGEFVAE
+35 AGEN
-45 DSWGRVADDGTVY
+45 WGRVAEDGTVF

-94 ELLEKRVEAGTVS
+94 ELLEQRVQAGTVS

-112 AAVKKVTSAIDEA
+112 AAVKKVVSALEDA
-125 QAVGDLDGLHD
+125 QAVGDLDGLRA
-136 RLESLAPL
+136 RLDALTPL
-144 VAQQREKKKAE
+144 VAQQRERRKAE

-161 EAREAKTMIATEA
+161 EARSAKTKIATEA

-239 AAVVKERLAVE
+239 AAQVKERLAAE
-250 AEQLASSTDWG
+250 AESLASSAEWG

-274 KSAGPAPREVDDK
+274 KAAGPAPREVDDK
-287 LWSRFR
+287 LWARFR
-293 TAQDTFFG
+293 AAQDLFFG

-309 ENVEQQANLAAKEAL
+309 ENAEQVENLKAKEAL
-324 LVEIEAIL
+324 LVEIEGIL
-332 PVRDAKVA
+332 PVEDARTA
-340 RDQLRDLLDRWD
+340 REQLRDYLDRWD
-352 AIGKVPRDSMRAIDG
+352 QLGKVPRDSMRAIDS

-393 RAEAAV
+393 RAEATV
-399 KQLETVIADLE
+399 KQLQSLIADLE
-410 SKAAKAQ
+410 KQAAKFESQ
-417 AAGNAR
+417 GNTR
-423 KLAEARESIEARRA
+423 KATEAREAIAARRE
-437 WLAEAQKALSDF
+437 WLTQAQNAMNEF

>member
-1 LSWVGVGARPDAPGR
+1 
-16 HPVARMDWV
+16 M
-25 LARMGTSAVH
+25 
-35 TAGRGEFVAE
+35 AGE
-45 DSWGRVADDGTVY
+45 SWGRVAEDGTVF

-94 ELLEKRVEAGTVS
+94 ELLEQRVQAGTVS

-112 AAVKKVTSAIDEA
+112 AAVKKVTSSIDEA
-125 QAVGDLDGLHD
+125 QAVGDLDGLRS
-136 RLESLAPL
+136 RLEALTPL
-144 VAQQREKKKAE
+144 VAQQREKRKAE

-161 EAREAKTMIATEA
+161 EARAAKTKIATEA

-229 FAELSSKRDE
+229 FAELSSKREE
-239 AAVVKERLAVE
+239 AAVVKERLAAE
-250 AEQLASSTDWG
+250 AETLASSSDWG

-274 KSAGPAPREVDDK
+274 KAAGPAPREVDDK
-287 LWSRFR
+287 LWARFR
-293 TAQDTFFG
+293 AAQDTFFG

-309 ENVEQQANLAAKEAL
+309 ENAEQVENLQAKETL

-332 PVRDAKVA
+332 PVEDAKVA
-340 RDQLRDLLDRWD
+340 REQLRELLDRWD
-352 AIGKVPRDSMRAIDG
+352 QIGKVPRDSMRAIDS

-372 EQAVKSAE
+372 EQAVKAAE

-393 RAEAAV
+393 RAEATV
-399 KQLETVIADLE
+399 KQLQSLIADLE
-410 SKAAKAQ
+410 KQAAKAESQ
-417 AAGNAR
+417 GNAR
-423 KLAEARESIEARRA
+423 KATEAREAIAARRE
-437 WLAEAQKALSDF
+437 WLTQAQNALTDF

>member
-1 LSWVGVGARPDAPGR
+1 
-16 HPVARMDWV
+16 
-25 LARMGTSAVH
+25 
-35 TAGRGEFVAE
+35 VAE
-45 DSWGRVADDGTVY
+45 ESWGRVADDGTVF

-79 LAFYTRRYDALAFEV
+79 LAFYTRRYDALEFEV
-94 ELLEKRVEAGTVS
+94 DLLEKRVQAGTVS

-112 AAVKKVTSAIDEA
+112 AAVKKVTSSIDEA
-125 QAVGDLDGLHD
+125 QAVGDLDGLRA
-136 RLESLAPL
+136 RLESLTPL

-161 EAREAKTMIATEA
+161 EAREAKTKIATEA

-239 AAVVKERLAVE
+239 AAVVKERLAAE
-250 AEQLASSTDWG
+250 AEGLATSTDWG

-274 KSAGPAPREVDDK
+274 KAAGPAPREVDDK
-287 LWSRFR
+287 LWARFR
-293 TAQDTFFG
+293 SAQDAFFG
-301 ARDAVQAE
+301 ARDAIQAE
-309 ENVEQQANLAAKEAL
+309 ENEEQVANLAAKEAL

-332 PVRDAKVA
+332 PVNDAKAA

-352 AIGKVPRDSMRAIDG
+352 AIGKVPRDSMRAIDS
-367 RLRAV
+367 RLRTV
-372 EQAVKSAE
+372 EQAVKAAE

-393 RAEAAV
+393 RAEATV
-399 KQLETVIADLE
+399 KQLQALITDLE
-410 SKAAKAQ
+410 KQAAKAEAQ
-417 AAGNAR
+417 GNTR
-423 KLAEARESIEARRA
+423 KATEAREAIEARQA
-437 WLAEAQKALSDF
+437 WLTQAQNALADF

>member
-1 LSWVGVGARPDAPGR
+1 
-16 HPVARMDWV
+16 VA
-25 LARMGTSAVH
+25 
-35 TAGRGEFVAE
+35 GE
-45 DSWGRVADDGTVY
+45 SWGRVAEDGTVF

-66 AVGQWPDANPEEA
+66 AVGQWPDANPDEA

-94 ELLEKRVEAGTVS
+94 ELLEQRVQAGTVS

-112 AAVKKVTSAIDEA
+112 AAVKKVTGSLEEA
-125 QAVGDLDGLHD
+125 QAVGDLDGLRA
-136 RLESLAPL
+136 RLDALTPL
-144 VAQQREKKKAE
+144 VAEQRERRKAE

-161 EAREAKTMIATEA
+161 EARSAKTKIATEA
-174 ETIAAG
+174 ETIAGG

-229 FAELSSKRDE
+229 FAELSSKREE
-239 AAVVKERLAVE
+239 AAVVKERLAAE
-250 AEQLASSTDWG
+250 AETLASSNEWG

-274 KSAGPAPREVDDK
+274 KAAGPAPREVDDK
-287 LWSRFR
+287 LWARFR
-293 TAQDTFFG
+293 AAQDLFFG

-309 ENVEQQANLAAKEAL
+309 ENAEQVENLAAKEAL
-324 LVEIEAIL
+324 LVEIEGIL
-332 PVRDAKVA
+332 PVSDAKAA
-340 RDQLRDLLDRWD
+340 REQLRDYLDRWD
-352 AIGKVPRDSMRAIDG
+352 QIGKIPRDSMRAVDG

-393 RAEAAV
+393 RAEATV
-399 KQLETVIADLE
+399 KQLQSLISDLE
-410 SKAAKAQ
+410 KQATKAESQGNTRKAT
-417 AAGNAR
+417 
-423 KLAEARESIEARRA
+423 EAREAIAARRE
-437 WLAEAQKALSDF
+437 WLTQAQNALSDF

>member
-1 LSWVGVGARPDAPGR
+1 
-16 HPVARMDWV
+16 M
-25 LARMGTSAVH
+25 
-35 TAGRGEFVAE
+35 AGE
-45 DSWGRVADDGTVY
+45 SWGRVAEDGTVF

-94 ELLEKRVEAGTVS
+94 DLLEKRVQAGTVS

-112 AAVKKVTSAIDEA
+112 AAVKKVAGTLEEA
-125 QAVGDLDGLHD
+125 QAVGDLDGLRT
-136 RLESLAPL
+136 RLEALTPL
-144 VAQQREKKKAE
+144 VAQQREKRKAE

-161 EAREAKTMIATEA
+161 EARSAKTKIATEA

-193 LDEWKALPRLDKSS
+193 LEEWKALPRLDKSS

-229 FAELSSKRDE
+229 FAELSSKREE
-239 AAVVKERLAVE
+239 AAVVKERLAAE
-250 AEQLASSTDWG
+250 AETLASSTDWG

-274 KSAGPAPREVDDK
+274 KAAGPAPREVDDK
-287 LWSRFR
+287 LWARFR
-293 TAQDTFFG
+293 AAQDTFFG

-309 ENVEQQANLAAKEAL
+309 ENAEQVENLQAKEAL

-332 PVRDAKVA
+332 PVEDAKAA
-340 RDQLRDLLDRWD
+340 REQLRELLDRWD
-352 AIGKVPRDSMRAIDG
+352 QIGKVPRDSMRTIDS

-393 RAEAAV
+393 RAEATV
-399 KQLETVIADLE
+399 KQLQSLIADLE
-410 SKAAKAQ
+410 KQAAKAESQ
-417 AAGNAR
+417 GNTR
-423 KLAEARESIEARRA
+423 KATEAREAIAARRE
-437 WLAEAQKALSDF
+437 WLTQAQNALTDF